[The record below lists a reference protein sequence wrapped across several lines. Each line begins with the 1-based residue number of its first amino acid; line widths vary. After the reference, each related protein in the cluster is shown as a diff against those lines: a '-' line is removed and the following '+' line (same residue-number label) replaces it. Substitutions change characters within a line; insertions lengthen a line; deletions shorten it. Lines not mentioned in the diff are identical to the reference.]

1 MAYDYHMYQSY
12 LPLTGAN
19 APLYERQAE
28 KGYFT
33 TLNLNWTA
41 TYWLYKGM
49 PAAKIIIG
57 VPTYGH
63 SFT

>member
-19 APLYERQAE
+19 APLYERRTE
-28 KGYFT
+28 LGYFA
-33 TLNLNWTA
+33 TLNVNWSA

-49 PAAKIIIG
+49 PANKIIIG
-57 VPTYGH
+57 IPTYGH